1 MAMSTSVAP
10 QEVVVGGVVVIVVV
24 VAEHVAGGLRAE
36 GVSSVIREH

>member
-24 VAEHVAGGLRAE
+24 VAEHVSGRLRAE